1 MENIIV
7 RVCLLY
13 IFNMKQIQY
22 GYVHIL
28 SAKVSLIL
36 TGHINVMLMSTER
49 APNIQRISWFDK
61 I

>member
-22 GYVHIL
+22 GYVHVL

-36 TGHINVMLMSTER
+36 TGHINVKRMSSKHSE
-49 APNIQRISWFDK
+49 DLLV
-61 I
+61 